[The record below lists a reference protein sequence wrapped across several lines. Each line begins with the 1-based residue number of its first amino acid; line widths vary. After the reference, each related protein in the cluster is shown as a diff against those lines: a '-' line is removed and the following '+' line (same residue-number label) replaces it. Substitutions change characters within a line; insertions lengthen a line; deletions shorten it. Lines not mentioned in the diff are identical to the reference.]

1 MSESSQVQQ
10 LCSVDNIYLIDIK
23 SRTVAGYN
31 IETFVRK
38 MTKFQLYLSRCKIY
52 VE

>member
-1 MSESSQVQQ
+1 M
-10 LCSVDNIYLIDIK
+10 CSVDNIFDIM
-23 SRTVAGYN
+23 SRSVTGVGYN
-31 IETFVRK
+31 IETFVRR